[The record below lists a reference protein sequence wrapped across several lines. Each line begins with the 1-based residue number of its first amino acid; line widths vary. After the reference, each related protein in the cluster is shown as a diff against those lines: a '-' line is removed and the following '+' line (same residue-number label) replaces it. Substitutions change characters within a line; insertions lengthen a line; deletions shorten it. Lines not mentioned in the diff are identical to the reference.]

1 MGSNFWRLVNLKV
14 WQSFFFRI
22 QIFVF
27 NRKRLAK
34 FQRGISTN
42 GHQFHLFACV
52 NDLQFFVDAIRLLAE
67 SRTPVAIIFCFVI
80 VQVGFSEEKS
90 SWENEECV
98 GQTENPKADQGWNRD
113 SEESLVRYFVDET
126 KSLWNY

>member
-1 MGSNFWRLVNLKV
+1 
-14 WQSFFFRI
+14 
-22 QIFVF
+22 
-27 NRKRLAK
+27 
-34 FQRGISTN
+34 
-42 GHQFHLFACV
+42 
-52 NDLQFFVDAIRLLAE
+52 LAE
-67 SRTPVAIIFCFVI
+67 SRAPVAIIFCFVI

-126 KSLWNY
+126 EKLMKLLTSCRKYNILTSTS